1 MSFIKT
7 NPVITCGIILS
18 VICVKI
24 LEGLNNEQRE
34 AVISDAQHIRI
45 IAGAGSGKTRVL
57 ISRIL
62 YLIQKMNVDAYR
74 ICAITFTNKAANE
87 MKERLEAYSDDGVG
101 VNTSTIHALC
111 VRILRQEHEAIG
123 LTRFFTILDTADQ
136 ESILREIYKQK
147 GYERQKLSFRTAL
160 NYISDVKFQ
169 THAGQLLELQMD
181 DHTLQQLKT
190 IYKMY
195 TTRARALN
203 ALDFDDLLIET
214 YKLFQ
219 SRDDIKHRWQ
229 ARYDVIL
236 VDEFQ
241 DVDHNQYGII
251 QALAGQDNQLYVV
264 GDPDQTIY
272 TWRGADVKNITQFEQ
287 VYPDAKTIT
296 LHLNY
301 RSSQL
306 ILDAANNLIQYNKER
321 TAKDLVAASTVE
333 FPIHYEQFSSGEDE
347 AYWIAL
353 KIKQLQDSRESL
365 DEIAVLYR
373 SSYLTR
379 NLERLLIQRGI
390 PYLVYGGMRFYDRK
404 EIKDTVAF
412 LRMITHG
419 DDLALRRSIG
429 SCPRGIGNKTLE
441 DTWEKAQAQSLSMYE
456 VMYQEVESKMAGVRI
471 RAYVQL
477 IEHLKDLAQTEPI
490 ATLIDVILDKGG
502 LSAYFTKKGEEDRID
517 TVKELQ
523 VDAMRFEETSGGET
537 LHEFIQMV
545 SLYGEKAEVSQ
556 DAHVK
561 LMTIHAS
568 KGLEFNNVFI
578 MGVAENVFP
587 SQRAL
592 AQRFQ
597 EALEE
602 ERRLMYV
609 AITRSRHRLFV
620 TNNNEYSYVAGI
632 PLRASR
638 FIKESGL
645 LRTIE
650 QYQPKEQN
658 DRRIYTLQDVD
669 GDDDEDLNE
678 QVEVFEAADV
688 IHHSYF
694 GDGIVIDANGDQYK
708 IAFSFPHGIKQIQKN
723 FKGLKKVVKGD

>member
-7 NPVITCGIILS
+7 NQAHSCGIILS

-24 LEGLNNEQRE
+24 LDSLNKEQRE
-34 AVISDAQHIRI
+34 AVVSTAQHIRI

-62 YLIQKMNVDAYR
+62 YLIQEMNVSPYR

-87 MKERLEAYSDDGVG
+87 MKERLEQGSQDGIG

-147 GYERQKLSFRTAL
+147 GIERQKLSFKTAL

-169 THAGQLLELQMD
+169 TQAGQILELQLD
-181 DHTLQQLKT
+181 EWTLGQLKT
-190 IYKMY
+190 IYRLY
-195 TTRARALN
+195 TKRSRELN

-219 SRDDIKHRWQ
+219 SREDIKQRWQ

-241 DVDHNQYGII
+241 DVDHIQYGII
-251 QALAGQDNQLYVV
+251 QSLAGTDNQLYVV

-272 TWRGADVKNITQFEQ
+272 TWRGADVRNITQFES
-287 VYPDAKTIT
+287 VYPDAQTIT
-296 LHLNY
+296 LNMNY

-306 ILDAANNLIQYNKER
+306 ILDAANRLIQNNKER
-321 TAKDLVAASTVE
+321 TAKDLVAASSVDY
-333 FPIHYEQFSSGEDE
+333 PIHYEEFSSGEDE
-347 AYWIAL
+347 AYWIAM
-353 KIKQLQDSRESL
+353 KIKHLEDSNESL

-379 NLERLLIQRGI
+379 SLERLLIQRGI
-390 PYLVYGGMRFYDRK
+390 PYLVYGGIRFYDRK

-412 LRMITHG
+412 LRMISHG

-429 SCPRGIGNKTLE
+429 ASPRGIGNKTLE
-441 DTWEKAQAQSLSMYE
+441 DVWEQAQSSGLTMYE
-456 VMYQEVESKMAGVRI
+456 VMFNAVANHTAGKRIVE
-471 RAYVQL
+471 YVQL
-477 IEHLKDLAQTEPI
+477 IERLKELSETEAI
-490 ATLIDVILDKGG
+490 ATLIDIILDKGG
-502 LSAYFTKKGEEDRID
+502 LSAHYEKKGEEDRID

-537 LHEFIQMV
+537 LNEFIQMV

-556 DAHVK
+556 SEHVK
-561 LMTIHAS
+561 LMTIHAA
-568 KGLEFNNVFI
+568 KGLEFNNVFV

-597 EALEE
+597 EAMEE

-609 AITRSRHRLFV
+609 AITRARHRLFV

-638 FIKESGL
+638 FIRESGL
-645 LRTIE
+645 DRVHEPFQMKPT
-650 QYQPKEQN
+650 Q
-658 DRRIYTLQDVD
+658 DRRVYTLNDLEEE
-669 GDDDEDLNE
+669 DEEDYIQVFKKADL
-678 QVEVFEAADV
+678 

-694 GDGIVIDANGDQYK
+694 GDGIVIDVSKDTYQ
-708 IAFSFPHGIKQIQKN
+708 IAFNFPHGIKTIQKN
-723 FKGLKKVVKGD
+723 FDGLKKMNKGD